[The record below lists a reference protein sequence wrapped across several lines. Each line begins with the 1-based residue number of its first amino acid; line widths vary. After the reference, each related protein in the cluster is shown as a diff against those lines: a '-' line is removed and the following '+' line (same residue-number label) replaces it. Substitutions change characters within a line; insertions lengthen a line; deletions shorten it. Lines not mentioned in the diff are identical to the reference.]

1 MNGIWKMGWI
11 FIGHKKG
18 YTLIECLISILLLS
32 LSLSFVY
39 YSLNN
44 LKGLSI
50 ENEINL
56 QDEIGIYQL
65 QILLA
70 KNEIIEVDDDEIQYK
85 SYTSDCKISLVNN
98 RLISQP
104 GTLIFLLNI
113 DEINFFEEDDLIY
126 LRFVRDEKE
135 FEYPIGIW

>member
-1 MNGIWKMGWI
+1 MGWI

-18 YTLIECLISILLLS
+18 YTLIECLISILVLS